1 MWPACTLTMNP
12 IASAC
17 SVPVVRFFIA
27 TFAHVS
33 SPGFLPGGSSPPRR
47 TGVVSQ
53 ACENHRPQRERFLL
67 TLTES
72 ETFLT
77 TCDLSTLCLH
87 WTVNTGIHTAAKFV
101 VTAKS
106 EDRNAVLDTREG
118 TGR

>member
-1 MWPACTLTMNP
+1 V
-12 IASAC
+12 ASMHPNNEPYSIRVLGSGRALFHRDIRTC
-17 SVPVVRFFIA
+17 F
-27 TFAHVS
+27 VS
-33 SPGFLPGGSSPPRR
+33 GLSTGGQQPTSQNRR
-47 TGVVSQ
+47 RVSR

-101 VTAKS
+101 VTQRKA
-106 EDRNAVLDTREG
+106 NAILGTREG